1 MWARHRDK
9 CASRH
14 VKQIRSIGVPSHKRV
29 AKTIDPRKAMNS
41 AIAMDVGKEMV
52 AYLEVMYPDVFE
64 VMNSGCKLS
73 IRNHIHNDIIA
84 ALEIV
89 GTANHLERLKE
100 RAEFRRKWVAAYRN
114 IYRNRPKKLKAK

>member
-1 MWARHRDK
+1 M
-9 CASRH
+9 
-14 VKQIRSIGVPSHKRV
+14 PSHKRV

>member
-1 MWARHRDK
+1 M
-9 CASRH
+9 
-14 VKQIRSIGVPSHKRV
+14 PSHKRV

-41 AIAMDVGKEMV
+41 AIAMDCGKEMV

-84 ALEIV
+84 ALEIQ

-100 RAEFRRKWVAAYRN
+100 RAEFRRKWVATYRN

>member
-1 MWARHRDK
+1 M
-9 CASRH
+9 
-14 VKQIRSIGVPSHKRV
+14 PSHKRITK
-29 AKTIDPRKAMNS
+29 APDPRKAMNS
-41 AIAMDVGKEMV
+41 AIAMDCGKEMV

-64 VMNSGCKLS
+64 RMNSGCRLS

-100 RAEFRRKWVAAYRN
+100 RARFRREWLAVYRN
-114 IYRNRPKKLKAK
+114 LPSRKRKKLESK